1 MSRVLVT
8 VRRTACALLAAFV
21 MAPGAAA
28 QGASASRP
36 PMGLLTAMSAAEQ
49 TRLALS
55 TAPPEVSAHASVF
68 VLADGRYTQT
78 RTGTNGFTCLIE
90 RELLETVEPV
100 CYDAEGSATT
110 MLARFHREE
119 LRAQGLPE
127 DEVKRRI
134 DAAYAAGRLLAPRK
148 PGLVYMLAAEQW
160 SYNPF
165 EQKVWNAPA
174 HFMLYAPY
182 AKQEDMGAAAG
193 PGMPV
198 IAWPGQPD
206 ALIIVMAHT
215 PATH

>member
-1 MSRVLVT
+1 MEFHGLVI
-8 VRRTACALLAAFV
+8 RGMACAVLAGFA
-21 MAPGAAA
+21 MAGGAAA
-28 QGASASRP
+28 QFAPATR
-36 PMGLLTAMSAAEQ
+36 PMGPLTAMSAAEQ

-55 TAPPEVSAHASVF
+55 TAPPEVTAHASIY
-68 VLADGRYTQT
+68 VLADGRYTRT
-78 RTGTNGFTCLIE
+78 RAGTNGFSCLVE
-90 RELLETVEPV
+90 RELLDTVEPV

-110 MLARFHREE
+110 MMARFYREE
-119 LRAQGLPE
+119 LRAQGLAE

-165 EQKVWNAPA
+165 EQKVWAAPP

-182 AKQEDMGAAAG
+182 ARQEDMGAAPG

-206 ALIIVMAHT
+206 ALIIVMAHH
-215 PATH
+215 PGG